1 MLYVV
6 PFMLGLI
13 AVLGLYLSIKQSQA
27 IKQLIKAWAEE
38 HQYQIISQRRCYLD
52 FGPFDGRDRR
62 QNQVFLLDILNEQGA
77 QRQAWVCCYAPYFE
91 IEYIECEAVVV

>member
-6 PFMLGLI
+6 PFIAGLLSS
-13 AVLGLYLSIKQSQA
+13 LGLYLSIKQAQA
-27 IKQLIKAWAEE
+27 IKQSIKAWAVE
-38 HQYQIISQRRCYLD
+38 HQYQIIHHKRCYLD

-77 QRQAWVCCYAPYFE
+77 KRQAWVCCFAPAFE
-91 IEYIECEAVVV
+91 IEHIEFEAVVV

>member
-6 PFMLGLI
+6 PFALGLLSS
-13 AVLGLYLSIKQSQA
+13 LGLYLSIKQSQA
-27 IKQLIKAWAEE
+27 IKQSIKIWAEE
-38 HQYQIISQRRCYLD
+38 NQYQIIQSKHCYLD

-77 QRQAWVCCYAPYFE
+77 KRQAWVCCFAPYFE
-91 IEYIECEAVVV
+91 IEHIEFEAVVI